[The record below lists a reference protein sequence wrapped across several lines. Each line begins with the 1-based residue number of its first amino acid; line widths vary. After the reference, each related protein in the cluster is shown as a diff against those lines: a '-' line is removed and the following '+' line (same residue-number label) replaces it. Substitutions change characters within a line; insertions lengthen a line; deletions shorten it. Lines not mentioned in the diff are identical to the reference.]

1 MFCTGRIPSNCD
13 LVHFKGTNPLKRI
26 SRFFLPAD
34 DEFNYVLTDNDSF
47 FSIKLR
53 LEMSADSVH
62 TYVTSD
68 FMIQIEIQTCC
79 YVIFLDRNEST

>member
-1 MFCTGRIPSNCD
+1 MLCTERIPSNCD
-13 LVHFKGTNPLKRI
+13 LVHFKGANLLKRI

-34 DEFNYVLTDNDSF
+34 DEFNYVLTDNDSV

-68 FMIQIEIQTCC
+68 FT
-79 YVIFLDRNEST
+79 

>member
-1 MFCTGRIPSNCD
+1 MLRTEKILSRCD
-13 LVHFKGTNPLKRI
+13 LVHFRGTNPLKRI

-53 LEMSADSVH
+53 LEMSAD
-62 TYVTSD
+62 
-68 FMIQIEIQTCC
+68 IA
-79 YVIFLDRNEST
+79 FLLM

>member
-1 MFCTGRIPSNCD
+1 M
-13 LVHFKGTNPLKRI
+13 HFKGTNPLKRI

-53 LEMSADSVH
+53 LEMSADIAFIS

-68 FMIQIEIQTCC
+68 FMIEVQTCS
-79 YVIFLDRNEST
+79 YVIFLDKNESRYFLEVS